1 MTLFDWCAI
10 SEKGHDLESNEDCVV
25 AEPGYGIFIVADGM
39 GGRPGGGQASR
50 VAARTFMETLRRVN
64 PSVIAEPNVL
74 RKAVDA
80 ANAAVLAIG
89 SGEPNMKGMGTTLTA
104 AILSDGGNR
113 IVHVGDSRIY
123 HFARGLLTQLT
134 QDHTLA
140 TELVAREYMTK
151 EAAAKFPLR
160 HVLSRAVGTKPTV
173 EPDIDNLAVRRG
185 EWLVLATD
193 GLMKTV
199 PKLRLAEI
207 MAANEKAGAAA
218 ACRAIIKAAID
229 AGPRDNV
236 TVAVVRLVG

>member
-1 MTLFDWCAI
+1 
-10 SEKGHDLESNEDCVV
+10 VV
-25 AEPGYGIFIVADGM
+25 AEPGYGIFVVADGM

-64 PSVIAEPNVL
+64 PSVLAEPNVL
-74 RKAVDA
+74 RKAVSA

-113 IVHVGDSRIY
+113 IVHVGDSRMY
-123 HFARGLLTQLT
+123 HFAKGLLTQLT
-134 QDHTLA
+134 EDHTLA
-140 TELVAREYMTK
+140 SELVAREYMTK
-151 EAAAKFPLR
+151 EAAAKFPMR
-160 HVLSRAVGTKPTV
+160 DVLSRAVGTQTTV
-173 EPDIDNLAVRRG
+173 EPDIDNLAVRPG

-193 GLMKTV
+193 GLTKTV

-207 MAANEKAGAAA
+207 MVANEKAGAPAV
-218 ACRAIIKAAID
+218 CRAIIKAAMD